1 MSGSFE
7 LEKSKNGKFM
17 FNLKAGNGQVILTSQ
32 MYDTKTS
39 ALQGVDSVKA
49 NAASDERYERSTT
62 TAGEPY
68 FNLKAAN
75 SQVIGRSQSYS
86 SVTSMEAGIAS
97 VKSHAPSAALKDLT
111 VE

>member
-7 LEKSKNGKFM
+7 LDTSKNGKFM

-32 MYDTKTS
+32 MYETKPS
-39 ALQGVDSVKA
+39 ALQGVESVKA
-49 NAASDERYERSTT
+49 NAAIDERYERATT

-86 SVTSMEAGIAS
+86 SVASMEAGIAS
-97 VKSHAPSAALKDLT
+97 VKSHAPGAVLKDLT
-111 VE
+111 AE